1 MSAQHTPGPWEVD
14 EMLTVNAPSTLMVA
28 ECSCAANRP
37 GWAGTDYSTRQRQE
51 ANARLIAAAPD
62 LLEALK
68 LALPFMESEAVIQGY
83 GYYRPKNPHDFH
95 PDHESCTEQ
104 EIANHKAACDA
115 FDAGNYRDDYGD
127 GWVTPMMHVTKAPWG
142 IGSYT
147 ETIPEIER
155 RCEFARAAIAKA
167 TGAPQRLPADDTEGG
182 EE

>member
-1 MSAQHTPGPWEVD
+1 MSTKHTPGPWHVAYQDRNGQSVVKGDHFEIATCWHHCVGSIEK
-14 EMLTVNAPSTLMVA
+14 EMH
-28 ECSCAANRP
+28 
-37 GWAGTDYSTRQRQE
+37 

-167 TGAPQRLPADDTEGG
+167 TGAPQRLPADDTGG
-182 EE
+182 GS